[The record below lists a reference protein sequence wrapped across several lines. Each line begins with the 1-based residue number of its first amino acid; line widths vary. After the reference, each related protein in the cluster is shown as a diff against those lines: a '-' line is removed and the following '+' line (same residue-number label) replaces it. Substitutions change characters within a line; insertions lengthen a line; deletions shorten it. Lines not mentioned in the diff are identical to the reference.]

1 MRGKS
6 GHNTRPYTPFATQ
19 NPGHGCMNDLTTER
33 GSLMYLGYFFLY
45 LIHGCFYNQPLAD
58 VRSTSA
64 GIEYLFSTKAVSYP
78 PLHVSGKISGAGH
91 LSNYSHLPLAFT
103 MSYKTS
109 TVVDAK
115 HQ

>member
-6 GHNTRPYTPFATQ
+6 GHNTLPYTPFATQ

-33 GSLMYLGYFFLY
+33 GSLMYLGYFLY
-45 LIHGCFYNQPLAD
+45 LIDGYFYSQPLAD

-78 PLHVSGKISGAGH
+78 PLHVSGKTSGAGH

-103 MSYKTS
+103 MPYKI
-109 TVVDAK
+109 TVCD
-115 HQ
+115 H